1 MTSQNSPAS
10 WSQQAEAF
18 DDDTDIDE
26 FISSELEIDAF
37 HFQDQDQDQNLIVF
51 QSQETIC
58 NFFLEKSATKAP
70 EWLLKEF
77 KQLFFSHQEG
87 TDPHIYQAL
96 NTILLSHNQDIFVN
110 TLKRTC
116 YILINN
122 WSCIRKQSLM
132 RELISLFGKISLFQN
147 LSSTSE
153 QNLYQWLT
161 DFVSSEDYRA
171 IENCVNQENQAK
183 KTAKF
188 TSEVVRSIPYYP
200 RTKLLKPAQE
210 QIERTFEEIEA
221 EKIASRKIR
230 EQFKKELAIYT
241 TRFRAIAETEDIPQN
256 PTALGDDVM
265 NLIHRIL
272 KKRGGFSH
280 VNLANIFL
288 NQTQGLLYRDFKH
301 SLIKYLFFPIKEKT
315 WVIKFRQ
322 QLSEEILILYPQYDG
337 QVWDS
342 GLLLRTCNRIIESLT
357 TQNRHEPST
366 IFTFLAAQGKY
377 LALSIFLLKILLI
390 SRPSYTHLES
400 CIVHLTRYYQ
410 NQAESECDWLLH
422 FLDTLKI
429 ILTIYIDN
437 MDYNLVAMDLEK
449 NPEQE
454 QTGNR
459 NYRIF
464 SQTKL
469 ES

>member
-1 MTSQNSPAS
+1 VIFS
-10 WSQQAEAF
+10 WK
-18 DDDTDIDE
+18 IP
-26 FISSELEIDAF
+26 L
-37 HFQDQDQDQNLIVF
+37 
-51 QSQETIC
+51 
-58 NFFLEKSATKAP
+58 TKTP

-77 KQLFFSHQEG
+77 KKLFFSHQEG
-87 TDPHIYQAL
+87 ADSHIYEAL
-96 NTILLSHNQDIFVN
+96 NTILLSHNQDIFVK

-132 RELISLFGKISLFQN
+132 RELIALFGKISLFQN
-147 LSSTSE
+147 LSSPSD
-153 QNLYQWLT
+153 QILYQWLT
-161 DFVSSEDYRA
+161 EFTSSEDYRT
-171 IENCVNQENQAK
+171 IENFIIQENQAK
-183 KTAKF
+183 KTAKL
-188 TSEVVRSIPYYP
+188 TSQIDRTILYSPQ
-200 RTKLLKPAQE
+200 TKLLKPAKE
-210 QIERTFEEIEA
+210 QIERTLEEIEA

-241 TRFRAIAETEDIPQN
+241 TRFRSIAETEDIPQN

-288 NQTQGLLYRDFKH
+288 NQTQGLLYHDFKH
-301 SLIKYLFFPIKEKT
+301 SLIKYLFFPIKEKI
-315 WVIKFRQ
+315 WVVKLRQ
-322 QLSEEILILYPQYDG
+322 QLSDEILGLYPQYDD

-357 TQNRHEPST
+357 THNRHDPST

-410 NQAESECDWLLH
+410 NHSETECDWLLH

-449 NPEQE
+449 NADQD
-454 QTGNR
+454 QAVSK